1 MVDRSDELQGPCYLE
16 TCFKI
21 LNLAHV
27 QFLLMSAV
35 LAVGAVIT
43 KQYKEIDLRIVDFS
57 PSK

>member
-1 MVDRSDELQGPCYLE
+1 MVDRGDELQGPCYLE

-43 KQYKEIDLRIVDFS
+43 KHKEIDLRIVDFS